1 MCFFPMNDDLDGLLD
16 RIRQN
21 TERRTANANQAADED
36 PLHNISDNTV
46 TKSNA
51 LSRAYYRFGLV
62 EKRIMEA
69 LISKLHPLRTDNQLD
84 LIELTAQ
91 EYSKAFNVPRQIA
104 YRDMRNATQSLMRTV
119 IRTEEHNGVSEIT
132 EFTVMSVAKYQEK
145 EGLIRCAFNPYIV
158 PHLVGLR
165 EKFSS
170 YPLKQAADFRSSYTW
185 RFYEL
190 LASWAQPKNKT
201 GGRFAGWIDKQSV
214 DELREMLGVPQSY
227 SWSKFDTQVLQ
238 VAANELRE
246 KSGIVLNFERIK
258 TVRRITHLNIRFI
271 EENQISMDFIPKQSC

>member
-1 MCFFPMNDDLDGLLD
+1 MNDELTGLLD

-21 TERRTANANQAADED
+21 TEQKTANANQTADED
-36 PLHNISDNTV
+36 PLYDIAENTV

-69 LISKLHPLRTDNQLD
+69 LISKIHPLRTDNHLN

-91 EYSKAFNVPRQIA
+91 EYSKAFSVSTQAA
-104 YRDMRNATQSLMRTV
+104 YRDMKNATQSLMRTV

-132 EFTVMSVAKYQEK
+132 EFTVMSVAKYREK

-158 PHLVGLR
+158 PHLIGLR
-165 EKFSS
+165 KKFSS
-170 YPLKQAADFRSSYTW
+170 YPLKHAVDFRSSYTW

-201 GGRFAGWIDKQSV
+201 GGRFAGWIDQQPV
-214 DELREMLGVPQSY
+214 DELREMLGVPKSY

-238 VAANELRE
+238 VAANELKE
-246 KSGIVLNFERIK
+246 KSGIIVNFDRIK

-271 EENQISMDFIPKQSC
+271 EGEQIPMRLVPQQPD

>member
-1 MCFFPMNDDLDGLLD
+1 MNDDLTGLLA

-21 TERRTANANQAADED
+21 TERRTVNNNQAADED
-36 PLHNISDNTV
+36 PLHDIADNTV

-91 EYSKAFNVPRQIA
+91 EYSKAFSVSTQAA
-104 YRDMRNATQSLMRTV
+104 YRDMRNATQSLIRTV
-119 IRTEEHNGVSEIT
+119 IRTEEHHGVNEIT
-132 EFTVMSVAKYQEK
+132 EFTVMSVAKYREK

-158 PHLVGLR
+158 PHLIGLR
-165 EKFSS
+165 KKFSS
-170 YPLKQAADFRSSYTW
+170 YPLKQAVDFKSSYTW

-201 GGRFAGWIDKQSV
+201 GGRFAGWIDRQSV

-227 SWSKFDTQVLQ
+227 SWNKFDTQVLQ
-238 VAANELRE
+238 VAASELKE
-246 KSGIVLNFERIK
+246 KSGIALTFERIK
-258 TVRRITHLNIRFI
+258 TVTVSYTHLTLPTKRIV
-271 EENQISMDFIPKQSC
+271 